1 MASLASKFFAFD
13 RRLAKVASEPEYSAW
28 WREQLTRFLDALER
42 GEATELWAC
51 TGRGGSKSTIAYKL
65 ALFFTIAG
73 EFKIPNSQRHYAI
86 ILSRAKQEAAKGTDV
101 ISKWLTALGFSN
113 RFTGDSIDLDARN
126 TGIRVVSAS
135 VGAASGWRAF
145 FVAADEY
152 AKWNHEA
159 GAIDLDAS
167 EILGSARA
175 MSATHAGA
183 PIVVCSSPWIDSGAF
198 YDAISAGDGNG
209 RIVAGPAAS
218 WVANP
223 TISEQSAR
231 AKERNPRI
239 FDRDY
244 RAIFASEFS
253 DGFFPSDAVKACTD
267 VGRSPEMVI
276 NGPIPSW
283 QHAIAIDPAF
293 VGDRFA
299 LVAAHAEPGPH
310 GGKVVVDL
318 CKVIGRTG
326 GQPLSPDVAVATT
339 VRWRKLLPGMSRVV
353 SDQHE
358 ASSLA
363 AAFQAR
369 GVSLAVEP
377 WTMANKLTQ
386 FSRVRNLMVDGR
398 LRLPDDPELRRE
410 LSGIGL
416 RCTPSGNET
425 IGSRT
430 AHDDRAT
437 ALVACVCEALR
448 FAPWAVFGGHQ
459 VTFSMRHD
467 AHQYLS
473 AGIGPG
479 GFATD
484 SRRTG

>member
-1 MASLASKFFAFD
+1 MGALASKFFAFD
-13 RRLAKVASEPEYSAW
+13 KRLAKAADEPESSPW
-28 WREQLTRFLDALER
+28 WREQISRYLDALEA
-42 GEATELWAC
+42 GQATEFWSC
-51 TGRGGSKSTIAYKL
+51 VGRGGAKSTATYKL
-65 ALFFTIAG
+65 ALFFTVAG
-73 EFKIPNSQRHYAI
+73 EFKVPPAQRHFAI
-86 ILSRAKQEAAKGTDV
+86 ILSRTKQEAAKGNDI
-101 ISKWLTALGFSN
+101 ISKWLTALGFSH
-113 RFTGDSIDLDARN
+113 RFTGDAIELDAKNR
-126 TGIRVVSAS
+126 GIRVVSAN

-145 FVAADEY
+145 FVGCDEY
-152 AKWNHEA
+152 AKWSFESNST
-159 GAIDLDAS
+159 DYDAD

-175 MSATHAGA
+175 MSATHSSA
-183 PIVVCSSPWIDSGAF
+183 PILVCSSPWLDQGTF
-198 YDAISAGDGNG
+198 YDAISKGDADG

-223 TISEQSAR
+223 AITEESAR
-231 AKERNPRI
+231 RKERNPRM
-239 FDRDY
+239 FARDY
-244 RAIFASEFS
+244 GCSFVSEFS
-253 DGFFPSDAVKACTD
+253 DGFFPSDDVKACTD
-267 VGRSPEMVI
+267 IGRSPEMQI
-276 NGPIPSW
+276 NGPVPAW
-283 QHAIAIDPAF
+283 QYAMAIDPAF

-310 GGKVVVDL
+310 GGRVVVDL
-318 CKVIGRTG
+318 VKVLGRTAG
-326 GQPLSPDVAVATT
+326 RPLSPEVAVGET

-369 GVSLAVEP
+369 GISLAVEP
-377 WTMANKLTQ
+377 WTMSNKLAQ

-437 ALVACVCEALR
+437 ALVAGVCEALR
-448 FAPWAVFGGHQ
+448 FAPWAVYGGHQ
-459 VTFSMRHD
+459 VAFSARRD
-467 AHQYLS
+467 AHQYLAAS
-473 AGIGPG
+473 IGLG
-479 GFATD
+479 GFASD
-484 SRRTG
+484 SRR